1 MSPFRPES
9 IESFELPPTGI
20 EAAGLIVLLVTPE
33 TQFGML
39 AVCVYDMV
47 MSEMALPTPPSV
59 EVVLMVIEPPEAFT
73 LTIKIA
79 AEPLPSA
86 FEGVIVSVVL
96 PTVVGVP
103 ESTHVVLS
111 ERPSGSPVLL
121 HEVGAPKPAS
131 IVGESELISAFCTR

>member
-9 IESFELPPTGI
+9 IESFEPPPAGI
-20 EAAGLIVLLVTPE
+20 EGAGLIVLLVTPE

-59 EVVLMVIEPPEAFT
+59 EVVLMVIEPPAAFT
-73 LTIKIA
+73 LTMRLTDK
-79 AEPLPSA
+79 PSPFA

-96 PTVVGVP
+96 PVFVGVP
-103 ESTHVVLS
+103 ESTHVLLRL
-111 ERPSGSPVLL
+111 RPCGSPVWV
-121 HEVGAPKPAS
+121 H
-131 IVGESELISAFCTR
+131 

>member
-9 IESFELPPTGI
+9 IESFEPPPAGI